1 LVRAT
6 LSKDWNAA
14 MELSILL
21 VLILLNGLFAM
32 SEMAVVSSRKV
43 RLQQWADD
51 GRPGAEAALT
61 LANEPTNF
69 LSTIQVGITVIGVT
83 SGAFGEATFAK
94 GLSDWLSQWPALDR
108 YSESLALAGVVTG
121 ITVVSLIVGEL
132 VPKRLA
138 LRSAER
144 IASAV
149 ARPMQVLS
157 RLAYPIVRAL
167 STVTD
172 GILALF
178 GARETREPNVT
189 EEEINIL
196 MEQGAE
202 AGVFEKHEQAMV
214 ARVFRLDEL
223 NVTGVMTPRSEI
235 VMLDLEASPEA
246 NIRRMLDSRHSRF
259 PVVRGEPNQIE
270 GMILTKALFE
280 DSIAGRPF
288 DLASRLVK
296 PLFVPQ
302 TLTAME
308 VVAAF
313 KKHRQTIAL
322 VVNEFG
328 DLLGLVSLND
338 IMEALVGDIA
348 TVENDQDR
356 DAVRRADGS
365 WLIDGSIT
373 IERLKDVI
381 GIEES
386 LPEEERHVYHTAAG
400 FVMLQLGRVPQVGDK
415 FQWGR
420 LQVEVLDMDRNRI
433 DKLLVVVLRDA
444 QPAADA

>member
-1 LVRAT
+1 
-6 LSKDWNAA
+6 
-14 MELSILL
+14 MEFSILL
-21 VLILLNGLFAM
+21 ILILLNGLFAM
-32 SEMAVVSSRKV
+32 SEMAVVASRKV

-51 GRPGAEAALT
+51 GRPGARAALA
-61 LANEPTNF
+61 LANHPSHF

-94 GLSDWLSQWPALDR
+94 DLSDWLSRWPLLDR
-108 YSESLALAGVVTG
+108 YSEPLALAVVVTG
-121 ITVVSLIVGEL
+121 ITVASLIAGEL

-138 LRSAER
+138 LLSAER

-157 RLAYPIVRAL
+157 RLTYPVVRVL
-167 STVTD
+167 STITD

-178 GARETREPNVT
+178 GARGTKEPNVT

-235 VMLDLEASPEA
+235 VTLDLEAPPEA
-246 NIRRMLDSRHSRF
+246 NIRHLLESGHSRF
-259 PVVRGEPNQIE
+259 PVVRGKPDQVE
-270 GMILTKALFE
+270 GIVLTKALLE
-280 DSIAGRPF
+280 DSLSGRPL
-288 DLASRLVK
+288 DVAGKLVK

-313 KKHRQTIAL
+313 KKYRQTIAL

-328 DLLGLVSLND
+328 DLQGLVTLND

-348 TVENDQDR
+348 TVDDEADR
-356 DAVRRADGS
+356 DAVRRDDGS
-365 WLIDGSIT
+365 WLLDGSIT
-373 IERLKDVI
+373 IERFKDVV

-386 LPEEERHVYHTAAG
+386 LPEEEQHTYHTVAG
-400 FVMLQLGRVPQVGDK
+400 FVLLQLGRVPQVGDK
-415 FQWGR
+415 FRWGR
-420 LQVEVLDMDRNRI
+420 LQVEVLDMDRSRI
-433 DKLLVVVLRDA
+433 DKVLVVVLPDA
-444 QPAADA
+444 HPAADE

>member
-1 LVRAT
+1 
-6 LSKDWNAA
+6 

-21 VLILLNGLFAM
+21 VLVLVNGLFAM

-51 GRPGAEAALT
+51 GRPGAKAALA
-61 LANEPTNF
+61 LANEPTSF

-83 SGAFGEATFAK
+83 SGAFGEATLARD
-94 GLSDWLSQWPALDR
+94 LSDWLSQWPLLDR
-108 YSESLALAGVVTG
+108 YSEPLALAVVVSG
-121 ITVVSLIVGEL
+121 ITIASLILGEL

-138 LRSAER
+138 LLSAER

-157 RLAYPIVRAL
+157 RLTYPVVRVLA
-167 STVTD
+167 TATD

-178 GARETREPNVT
+178 GARGPVEPHVT

-196 MEQGAE
+196 MEQGAD
-202 AGVFEKHEQAMV
+202 AGVFERHEQALV

-223 NVTGVMTPRSEI
+223 SVTGVMTPRSEI
-235 VMLDLEASPEA
+235 VALDLDAPAEA
-246 NIRRMLDSRHSRF
+246 NIRRILDSPHSRY
-259 PVVRGEPNQIE
+259 PVLRGEPSEVE
-270 GMILTKALFE
+270 GIVLTKTLFE
-280 DSIAGRPF
+280 DSIAGRPL
-288 DLASRLVK
+288 DLAGRLVK
-296 PLFVPQ
+296 PLFVPE

-308 VVAAF
+308 LVAAF
-313 KKHRQTIAL
+313 KKHRQTVAL

-328 DLLGLVSLND
+328 DLLGIVTLND

-348 TVENDQDR
+348 TVEDEADR
-356 DAVRRADGS
+356 DAVRRDDGS

-373 IERLKDVI
+373 IERFKDVV
-381 GIEES
+381 GIEDS
-386 LPEEERHVYHTAAG
+386 LPEEELHSYHTLAG

-420 LQVEVLDMDRNRI
+420 LRVEVLDMDRNRI
-433 DKLLVVVLRDA
+433 DKLLVVVLPDER
-444 QPAADA
+444 PAADE